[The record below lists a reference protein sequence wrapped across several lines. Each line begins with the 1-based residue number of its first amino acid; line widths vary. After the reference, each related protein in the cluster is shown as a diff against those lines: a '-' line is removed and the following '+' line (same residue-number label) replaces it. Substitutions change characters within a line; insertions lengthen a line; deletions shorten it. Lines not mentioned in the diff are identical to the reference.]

1 MFLTEPSKWYSR
13 LHLAPH
19 VQRWCCCEGLMPSFI
34 KNEEA
39 VQNAVVM
46 NSLITG
52 EGSCGD
58 HSVIE
63 HSRLMGNWKVGSMSF
78 VSQIR
83 SYEDLVV
90 KDGIAVQEIAV
101 NEINTASPDEGI
113 TAGQLNDS
121 HQSVLICYGV
131 EDPIKAQYGTSGAMV
146 CGQSW
151 DRFFE
156 VAGVSTK
163 KVWPREDDHSLW
175 SAKLFP
181 VLSKDDDW
189 DIALWIQDL
198 EHASTESIRRWRAC
212 ERISLSDIL
221 TYCNPSTS
229 FEWRKKLNMEVG
241 IAKME
246 EILRNGEDKCVLEV
260 IKKIVSYGDMNDLAL
275 EVRPAL
281 YRHL

>member
-1 MFLTEPSKWYSR
+1 MQ
-13 LHLAPH
+13 H
-19 VQRWCCCEGLMPSFI
+19 
-34 KNEEA
+34 
-39 VQNAVVM
+39 AVVM
-46 NSLITG
+46 NSLVMG
-52 EGSCGD
+52 EGVCGE

-63 HSRLMGNWKVGSMSF
+63 HSRLIGNWKIGSQSF

-90 KDGIAVQEIAV
+90 HDGIAVQEIAV
-101 NEINTASPDEGI
+101 AQINTASPDEGI
-113 TAGQLNDS
+113 TAGQLSDS

-131 EDPIKAQYGTSGAMV
+131 EDPIKAQFGSSGAMV

-156 VAGVSTK
+156 VAGVSPK
-163 KVWPREDDHSLW
+163 KIWPSDDDRSLW

-246 EILRNGEDKCVLEV
+246 EVLRDGEDKCVLEV
-260 IKKIVSYGDMNDLAL
+260 IRKIVSYGDMNDLAL
-275 EVRPAL
+275 EVPARVL
-281 YRHL
+281 FHP

>member
-1 MFLTEPSKWYSR
+1 MQ
-13 LHLAPH
+13 H
-19 VQRWCCCEGLMPSFI
+19 
-34 KNEEA
+34 
-39 VQNAVVM
+39 AVVM
-46 NSLITG
+46 NSLVMG
-52 EGSCGD
+52 EGVCGE

-63 HSRLMGNWKVGSMSF
+63 HSRLIGNWKIGSQSF

-90 KDGIAVQEIAV
+90 HDSIAVQEIAV
-101 NEINTASPDEGI
+101 AQINTASPDEGI
-113 TAGQLNDS
+113 TAGQLSDS

-131 EDPIKAQYGTSGAMV
+131 EDPIKAQFGSSGAMV

-156 VAGVSTK
+156 VAGVSPK
-163 KVWPREDDHSLW
+163 KIWPSDDDRSLW

-181 VLSKDDDW
+181 VLSKEDDW
-189 DIALWIQDL
+189 DVALWIQDL
-198 EHASTESIRRWRAC
+198 EHASVESVRRWRVC

-246 EILRNGEDKCVLEV
+246 EVLRDGEDKCVLEV
-260 IKKIVSYGDMNDLAL
+260 IRKIVSYGDMNDLAL
-275 EVRPAL
+275 EVPARAL
-281 YRHL
+281 SHP